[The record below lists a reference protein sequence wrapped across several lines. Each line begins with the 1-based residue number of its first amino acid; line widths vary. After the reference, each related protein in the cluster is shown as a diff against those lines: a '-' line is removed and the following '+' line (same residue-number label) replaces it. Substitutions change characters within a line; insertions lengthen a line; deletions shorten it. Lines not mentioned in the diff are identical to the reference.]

1 MSDDQKRLADAL
13 EELKDHNFMKI
24 HESSI
29 KFIYYNLLRGLA
41 IGLGSVVG
49 ATLLVSILVA
59 ILAQIEFI
67 PILGNYAHQVI
78 EIIEKLQ
85 AVDGKLAFCN
95 LAAIVEKT
103 FNIMGLTKYCE
114 VFDSV
119 DSGVEKLS

>member
-67 PILGNYAHQVI
+67 PILDNYAHQVI
-78 EIIEKLQ
+78 EIIEKL
-85 AVDGKLAFCN
+85 DKKG
-95 LAAIVEKT
+95 
-103 FNIMGLTKYCE
+103 
-114 VFDSV
+114 
-119 DSGVEKLS
+119 